1 MCIAIPGR
9 VVAIDDNQAEID
21 VLGVRRRAGT
31 IIVPEL
37 AVGDYVLMSAGMIV
51 EIMDADDAQ
60 ASIALFQEL
69 MELDL
74 DDEDNS

>member
-9 VVAIDDNQAEID
+9 VVAIEDNQAEID